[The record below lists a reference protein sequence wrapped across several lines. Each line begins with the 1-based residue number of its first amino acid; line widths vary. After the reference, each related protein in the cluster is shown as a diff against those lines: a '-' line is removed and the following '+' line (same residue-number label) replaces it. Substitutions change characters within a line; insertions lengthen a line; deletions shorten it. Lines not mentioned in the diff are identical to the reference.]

1 VAYSALLLASPRL
14 MEPVF
19 GFLIRSFLCLSVTF
33 CLLFFSQVYFVEI
46 QSPADAVSAIYN
58 VLAVRRGHVQV
69 LNTSLCNDFSN
80 IKTFTD
86 SHIYLRFFFFF
97 FFSYVGS
104 RRFPNQALLC
114 TQYRLTFH

>member
-1 VAYSALLLASPRL
+1 MAYSALLLASPRL

-19 GFLIRSFLCLSVTF
+19 RSFLCLSVTF

-97 FFSYVGS
+97 FSYVGS